1 MSSVSQHPFRTQN
14 PSGAS
19 LTALFVARRIISP
32 TVATFALSRLGF
44 SSVGGIGAGT
54 MGVLVLLFHAGV
66 VDAAPEAVS
75 RAPKHL

>member
-1 MSSVSQHPFRTQN
+1 MSFFPLRTQN

-19 LTALFVARRIISP
+19 LTALYAACSIISP